1 MPSPTGIAVTT
12 YQPVT
17 NPPFSLTFSVWHT
30 IMALALLFAI
40 PSMPPIKPP
49 ESEEEDDER
58 VHFMSSSSS
67 SGAGSGK
74 GTAKSNP
81 ETYYELI
88 GEEASHLARSHP
100 QGVPANTQHITK
112 TY

>member
-1 MPSPTGIAVTT
+1 
-12 YQPVT
+12 
-17 NPPFSLTFSVWHT
+17 
-30 IMALALLFAI
+30 MALALLFAI
-40 PSMPPIKPP
+40 PSMPNNQM
-49 ESEEEDDER
+49 EENEEEDEER
-58 VHFMSSSSS
+58 AHFMSSSSS

-74 GTAKSNP
+74 GTTITKTNP

-100 QGVPANTQHITK
+100 PQGVSANSKHISHK

>member
-1 MPSPTGIAVTT
+1 MPSKAPAE
-12 YQPVT
+12 
-17 NPPFSLTFSVWHT
+17 H
-30 IMALALLFAI
+30 
-40 PSMPPIKPP
+40 
-49 ESEEEDDER
+49 EEEDDER

-74 GTAKSNP
+74 GTTKSNP

-100 QGVPANTQHITK
+100 QGVPANAKHMTK

>member
-1 MPSPTGIAVTT
+1 M
-12 YQPVT
+12 
-17 NPPFSLTFSVWHT
+17 
-30 IMALALLFAI
+30 ALLFAI
-40 PSMPPIKPP
+40 PSMPSTSST
-49 ESEEEDDER
+49 ENEEEDDER

-74 GTAKSNP
+74 GTTKSNP

-88 GEEASHLARSHP
+88 GEEASHLARTHP
-100 QGVPANTQHITK
+100 QGVPANAQHITK

>member
-1 MPSPTGIAVTT
+1 LNILSIWHGIV
-12 YQPVT
+12 
-17 NPPFSLTFSVWHT
+17 
-30 IMALALLFAI
+30 ALALLFAI
-40 PSMPPIKPP
+40 PAMPSTVAA
-49 ESEEEDDER
+49 EHEEDEDER

-74 GTAKSNP
+74 GTTKSNP

-88 GEEASHLARSHP
+88 GEEGSHLARSHP
-100 QGVPANTQHITK
+100 QGVPTGAKHMTK